1 MFYPRLPTVKCAQHI
16 RAIPTKGAARFCRNQ
31 LDLRLCRT
39 SSPSD
44 SSCRGTAQA
53 GRKRRIHAPHS
64 KPLPWR
70 STAAILAKCQ
80 PRNEANALRRFLA
93 WAQPSGYVTATDAAS
108 ARLILDKYEAAIKR
122 DLSELE
128 RTFRALAGAPCVDI
142 FGMDDAMLNRATE
155 LIIAGLDLKP
165 FDQAVLASVLV
176 HAWRLWAQGERI
188 ISFCE
193 IDSDLQPWDAYG
205 NHKVPLRN
213 AFNDAHVWVY
223 GDFTLTQPTRPDAF
237 D

>member
-1 MFYPRLPTVKCAQHI
+1 MFYPRLQTVKCAQHI
-16 RAIPTKGAARFCRNQ
+16 RAIPTKSAARFCRNQ
-31 LDLRLCRT
+31 LDLRHAAPAHHQIPAAAELLKRAESGEFTLHIPNLCL
-39 SSPSD
+39 
-44 SSCRGTAQA
+44 GEA
-53 GRKRRIHAPHS
+53 RR
-64 KPLPWR
+64 
-70 STAAILAKCQ
+70 AILAKCQ

-108 ARLILDKYEAAIKR
+108 ARLILDKYKAAIKR

-128 RTFRALAGAPCVDI
+128 RTFRALACAPCVDI

-176 HAWRLWAQGERI
+176 HASRLWAQGERV

-213 AFNDAHVWVY
+213 AFNEARVWVY